1 MNDTTSVFKDR
12 DELVKDADKFPV
24 DFAAAGT
31 LGLFD
36 RLTVMA
42 KGKEAKIEG
51 SIDESSKGLASL
63 NVVAPEMGQLLDEQI
78 RRWMIDLKNSPMNI
92 YLLNNIGNA
101 YLGRGNIDEA
111 IKYFRSAL
119 ETDKTFITARKN
131 LAKSYIMLG
140 KLDDASSI
148 YLTDVKVHPNDTKI
162 MMNLAHIYLRQGKL
176 NDARDILDE
185 ILRLD
190 PANVA
195 GHHNRGT
202 MYLVEGK
209 VDRALSEFRKSIAI
223 DVRFAPAYNA
233 LGVCYSLMGNHN
245 KAIKYLQVSQ
255 AIDSSVISTT
265 RNLATVYSLK
275 GDFVAAAKLTEEFLS
290 KYPMDWQARNIAA
303 LSYFKREDYRR
314 CLSHLEYLLSNA
326 ETIPLNRTQTSII
339 RNNTAVVLQKMGL
352 VSEAEKMYRESIAI
366 SETPN
371 PIVYFNLARLYI
383 DLKAQKKAKLLLD
396 EYKSISP
403 DDDKP
408 LILLARYHCNQDEY
422 DKAQELLIKA
432 LEMNPNSKDAI
443 QLLSFVYAEGLGD
456 HDRAIQ
462 VLNSGLVLDPQYET
476 FLNNL
481 AYSYIKKG
489 LLPEARNSLDQI
501 HWEKAHFI
509 SYATKGLMR
518 IYEGKI
524 REGSSLYD
532 TAANLA
538 PNQEWKALVRQ
549 KKRIEIARFWAT
561 HNRQGEAVRLLQSV
575 AKIKTR
581 TQLYLKQ
588 ADKLL
593 AQLLS
598 S

>member
-1 MNDTTSVFKDR
+1 MNDTTTVFKEH
-12 DELVKDADKFPV
+12 DELVRDLDKFPV

-31 LGLFD
+31 FGLFD
-36 RLTVMA
+36 KLTVMA

-51 SIDESSKGLASL
+51 SISESIKGLASL
-63 NVVAPEMGQLLDEQI
+63 DMIAPEMGQLLDEQI
-78 RRWMIDLKNSPMNI
+78 RRWMIDLKNSPTNI

-101 YLGRGNIDEA
+101 YLGRGNVDEA
-111 IKYFRSAL
+111 IRYFRSAL
-119 ETDKTFITARKN
+119 ETDRGFITARAN

-148 YLTDVKVHPNDTKI
+148 YLTDAKVHPNDTKL
-162 MMNLAHIYLRQGKL
+162 MMNLSHIYLHQGKL

-185 ILRLD
+185 ILRLE

-195 GHHNRGT
+195 GHHNRGAL
-202 MYLVEGK
+202 YLVEGK
-209 VDRALSEFRKSIAI
+209 IDRALSEFRKSTSI

-245 KAIKYLQVSQ
+245 KAIKYFQVSL
-255 AIDSSVISTT
+255 AIDSSVIFTT
-265 RNLATVYSLK
+265 RNLATAYSLK

-290 KYPMDWQARNIAA
+290 KYPMDWQARNVAA
-303 LSYFKREDYRR
+303 LSYFSRADYKR

-326 ETIPLNRTQTSII
+326 EAIPLNRDQTAII
-339 RNNTAVVLQKMGL
+339 RNNVAVVLQKMGL
-352 VSEAEKMYRESIAI
+352 VSEAEKMFRESIAT

-371 PIVYFNLARLYI
+371 PIVYFNLARLYT
-383 DLKAQKKAKLLLD
+383 DLKAQKKAKLLID
-396 EYKSISP
+396 EYKSIAP
-403 DDDKP
+403 NDDKP

-422 DKAQELLIKA
+422 DKAQELLTKV
-432 LEMNPNSKDAI
+432 LEMNPNSKDAR
-443 QLLSFVYAEGLGD
+443 QLLSFVYAEALDD
-456 HDRAIQ
+456 HDKAIQ
-462 VLNSGLVLDPQYET
+462 VLNDGLALDPQYET
-476 FLNNL
+476 YLNNL
-481 AYSYIKKG
+481 AYSYVKKG
-489 LLPEARNSLDQI
+489 LIPEAKNALDRIQ
-501 HWEKAHFI
+501 WGKAHFT
-509 SYATKGLMR
+509 SYATKGLLR
-518 IYEGKI
+518 IHEGKL

-561 HNRQGEAVRLLQSV
+561 HSRQSEAVRLLQSV

-581 TQLYLKQ
+581 PQIYLKQ

-593 AQLLS
+593 MELQRP
-598 S
+598 